1 MAFSKITEILK
12 IAEDQKLPF
21 WEVILNDDMQER
33 NASREESLSR
43 MEKLLD
49 AMILADKNYN
59 PTLKSQR
66 GMSGGDGA

>member
-1 MAFSKITEILK
+1 MAFSKISEILM
-12 IAEDQKLPF
+12 IAQEKKLPF

-33 NASREESLSR
+33 NASRAESLSR

-59 PTLKSQR
+59 HKVE
-66 GMSGGDGA
+66 